1 MSELRDEQQD
11 RHRLRRGP
19 VIAVLSVAVLVLLT
33 LSGVLGAQLL
43 FSDDEEPPAGGAT
56 TSSAPPSS
64 QPVIRDDLKVTV
76 GEGGSAASEHDPSV
90 PVGYEPTCKG
100 AVEAATNYLV
110 GLDYTKVTS
119 GELSQEEYV
128 ALTEE
133 LTTGE
138 YQESSV
144 QSTREMLEEFGDA
157 ESPRG
162 SIRPD
167 WGGFTVAEC
176 TEEESATV
184 QIVHAYDYWGEGEF
198 YYATS
203 STTLAWAD
211 GDWKIS
217 GTGQAEAP
225 TTLPEEPV
233 TEPDDEVSTLVGT
246 HTQWENYEDAS

>member
-1 MSELRDEQQD
+1 MSELRDERKD

-19 VIAVLSVAVLVLLT
+19 VIAVLSVAVVVLLAV
-33 LSGVLGAQLL
+33 SGVLGAKLL
-43 FSDDEEPPAGGAT
+43 FSDDEEPPTGGAT
-56 TSSAPPSS
+56 TSSEPPSS
-64 QPVIRDDLKVTV
+64 QPVIREDLNVTV
-76 GEGGSAASEHDPSV
+76 GEGGSKTSGNDSSV

-119 GELSQEEYV
+119 GELSQEEYL
-128 ALTEE
+128 ALTKE
-133 LTTGE
+133 LSTGDHQAE
-138 YQESSV
+138 AVETARSAFEQA
-144 QSTREMLEEFGDA
+144 GDV

-167 WGGFTVAEC
+167 WGGFTLAEC
-176 TEEESATV
+176 TEGESATV

-246 HTQWENYEDAS
+246 HTQWENYEDAD

>member
-19 VIAVLSVAVLVLLT
+19 VIAVLSVAVLVLLA

-110 GLDYTKVTS
+110 GLDYTKATS
-119 GELSQEEYV
+119 GELSQGEYI
-128 ALTEE
+128 ALTRE
-133 LTTGE
+133 LTTGDHQASAIE
-138 YQESSV
+138 TT
-144 QSTREMLEEFGDA
+144 QSAFDQAGDV

-167 WGGFTVAEC
+167 WGGFTLAEC
-176 TEEESATV
+176 TEGGSASV
-184 QIVHAYDYWGEGEF
+184 QIVYAYDYWGEGEF
-198 YYATS
+198 YYAA
-203 STTLAWAD
+203 TTTNLKWVD

-225 TTLPEEPV
+225 TTLPQEPV